1 MNIRTVKGWED
12 PKLDRYNAPAAA
24 WEYIDNALEVQKQ
37 QVSYACAVVAKQVES
52 LGVEPVTV
60 PITYYRDQVM
70 YDEFGRDPG
79 PYGQANAR
87 AMAYELER
95 RGIKVEFRY
104 PSDGAVSTPG
114 SRY

>member
-1 MNIRTVKGWED
+1 M
-12 PKLDRYNAPAAA
+12 
-24 WEYIDNALEVQKQ
+24 
-37 QVSYACAVVAKQVES
+37 
-52 LGVEPVTV
+52 

-79 PYGQANAR
+79 PYGQANANAR

-104 PSDGAVSTPG
+104 PTDGADCTPG

>member
-1 MNIRTVKGWED
+1 MNRSKAEFKGNRERAGLSQKNIADVLNVNIRTVKGWED

-24 WEYIDNALEVQKQ
+24 WEY
-37 QVSYACAVVAKQVES
+37 
-52 LGVEPVTV
+52 
-60 PITYYRDQVM
+60 
-70 YDEFGRDPG
+70 
-79 PYGQANAR
+79 
-87 AMAYELER
+87 MAYELER